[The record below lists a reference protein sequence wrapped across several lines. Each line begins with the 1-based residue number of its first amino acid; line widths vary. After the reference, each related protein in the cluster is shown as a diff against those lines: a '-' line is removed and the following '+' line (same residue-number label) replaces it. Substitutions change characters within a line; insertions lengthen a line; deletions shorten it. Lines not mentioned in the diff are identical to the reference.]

1 MPAVKVLV
9 SQIVLM
15 VGALKNRNV
24 ARLEA
29 TVFLTETAPS
39 LSRLSSEATYVAV
52 SMAARCQSV
61 DFIAVARI
69 EDSECL
75 KECLSRPGITIS
87 ARDT

>member
-1 MPAVKVLV
+1 MMTSPSTMPAVKVSV

-15 VGALKNRNV
+15 VGALKK
-24 ARLEA
+24 RLEA
-29 TVFLTETAPS
+29 TMLLTETAPS
-39 LSRLSSEATYVAV
+39 LSSEATYVVV

-75 KECLSRPGITIS
+75 KNV
-87 ARDT
+87 

>member
-1 MPAVKVLV
+1 MPAVMVLF

-15 VGALKNRNV
+15 VGALKNRNI

-39 LSRLSSEATYVAV
+39 LSSEATYVVV
-52 SMAARCQSV
+52 SVAPRSQSG

-69 EDSECL
+69 DDSECL